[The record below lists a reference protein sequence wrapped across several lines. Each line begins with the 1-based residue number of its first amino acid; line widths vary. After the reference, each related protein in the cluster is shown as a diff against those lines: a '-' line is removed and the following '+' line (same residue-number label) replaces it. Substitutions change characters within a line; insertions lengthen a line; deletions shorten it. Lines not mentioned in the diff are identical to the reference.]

1 VWTPD
6 ELAAAALAFDA
17 DGFQLHVHAIGDAG
31 VRATLDAFEE
41 VARVNGPRDR
51 RPVLAHTQVVD
62 PADVPRFAALGVI
75 ANLEPLWA
83 QLDPLQVDLTLP
95 RIGPER
101 GTWQYPM
108 ASLLTTGA
116 VLSMGSDWPVS
127 SYRPLE
133 GLAVAVTRE
142 TRAGVPAGGWLP
154 HERLPVGSAFSAY
167 TQGVAYQAFE
177 EDAWGSVT
185 VGRRADLA
193 WLDRDPTT
201 TDPAG
206 WPGIVVRGTWLAG
219 RRTWG
224 GPA

>member
-1 VWTPD
+1 
-6 ELAAAALAFDA
+6 
-17 DGFQLHVHAIGDAG
+17 
-31 VRATLDAFEE
+31 
-41 VARVNGPRDR
+41 
-51 RPVLAHTQVVD
+51 VLAHTQVVD

-101 GTWQYPM
+101 GGWQYPM
-108 ASLLTTGA
+108 ASLLATGA

-127 SYRPLE
+127 SYRPLD
-133 GLAVAVTRE
+133 GLAVAVTRQ
-142 TRAGVPAGGWLP
+142 TRDGVPEDGWLP
-154 HERLPVGSAFSAY
+154 HERLPVGSALSAY

-185 VGRRADLA
+185 VGRRADLV

-201 TDPAG
+201 TEPAT
-206 WPGIVVRGTWLAG
+206 WPGIAVRGTWLAG
-219 RRTWG
+219 RRTWDG
-224 GPA
+224 QLRC